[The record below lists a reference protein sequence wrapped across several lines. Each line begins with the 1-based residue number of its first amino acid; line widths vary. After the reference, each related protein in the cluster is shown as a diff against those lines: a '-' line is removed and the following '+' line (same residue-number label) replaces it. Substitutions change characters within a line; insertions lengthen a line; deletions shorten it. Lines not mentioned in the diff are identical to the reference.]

1 MSKLSLD
8 ISVKVNYRF
17 LSGSSS
23 LSKILTFDWLILVFQ
38 NSGKFVSQNSKKII
52 GQYLEGCGVFRRRSN
67 FGHIGHSP
75 KNETTIKIE
84 NLLKCDLDTFR
95 YETI

>member
-23 LSKILTFDWLILVFQ
+23 LSKILTFDWLILVLQ
-38 NSGKFVSQNSKKII
+38 NSGKCVVQNSKKII

-75 KNETTIKIE
+75 ENENNNKDRKLIKV
-84 NLLKCDLDTFR
+84 
-95 YETI
+95 

>member
-1 MSKLSLD
+1 MSKLNLD
-8 ISVKVNYRF
+8 ISGKVNYRF

-52 GQYLEGCGVFRRRSN
+52 GQYLEGCGVFGDGQTSAILVTLR
-67 FGHIGHSP
+67 
-75 KNETTIKIE
+75 KTKQQ
-84 NLLKCDLDTFR
+84 
-95 YETI
+95 